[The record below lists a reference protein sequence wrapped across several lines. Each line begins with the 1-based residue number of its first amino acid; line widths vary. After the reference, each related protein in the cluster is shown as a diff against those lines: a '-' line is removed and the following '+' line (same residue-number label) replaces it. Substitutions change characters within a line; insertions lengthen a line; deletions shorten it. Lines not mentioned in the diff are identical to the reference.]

1 MSTHKRPD
9 DDFAREIRAHIDLE
23 TDRLIED
30 GVPADAARAQA
41 QRRFG
46 NVTRARERYYEA
58 GRFVWLDHL
67 ANDLRCAV
75 RNTRRYPIASLVAI
89 LSLAAGIGATT
100 VSLMVRDVL
109 FYRPPVGYHQPGQ
122 LSRIQVGSLQ
132 NPIRP
137 GTNGVPVPLY
147 TAWRDTTDLPIAA
160 WSGIGDR
167 NVRAGSRTHVFRVR
181 AVTPELFAVLGVRPS
196 LGRSFADAGPDT
208 DAPPVILSQRAWF
221 ELFDRRDDAIGQVLW
236 IADKPHTVIGVMP
249 QRFWFSDMDSP
260 IWSVLDLRTLAR
272 DATVGVVVRRP
283 ETMTPAMLEAQ
294 LQGGLAEYAQQLPA
308 ERRQMAVRAA
318 GFQGT
323 PVANQMSFILPYVL
337 GIAVLLTL
345 IIACANVAVLMI
357 AQWTAREHEI
367 AIRASIGASRGRIVR
382 GLLTESIVVAACG
395 GVLGICVTLA
405 LRGVILRQGGDT
417 GFFDLAI
424 DFRIFFQAAAITLL
438 TGAAA
443 GIAPA
448 LYETRRLQT
457 NPLRTLAT
465 SDRVRQRW
473 RHSLVVLEVAVTTA
487 LLVVTATMVSAYWR
501 AQNGD
506 MGYSTTPLLTVRVDN
521 DAGVPSRPIAELLAN
536 LPGVVS
542 ASASTTVPFGGPRPF
557 RPASAAAEGGVTVAA
572 ELGEIDARFFET
584 MGIAIR
590 AGRAFSVSDSSA
602 GRTAIVNES
611 LARQVFADRQAV
623 GARVWLAGVAHDVIG
638 VVADYSS
645 NPLRADTPEPRV
657 FLPLAPDSADVK
669 RMHFVVRSAVDP
681 ATLVRAVREE
691 TTKVAPG
698 TVVASAQPVDQILL
712 IIGQEMLVGTAPLV
726 PLVTIGLMLTMA
738 GIYGVL
744 AFAIARKS
752 RELAVRIAVGA
763 TASDVVRLVTGH
775 TLRLLTFGA
784 AAGLLAMFGLAR
796 LVRAGG
802 GAGTVW
808 DPGVGSFVVPVLL
821 LLVVG
826 AIASWIP
833 SRRAL
838 AIDPVV
844 LLRTP

>member
-323 PVANQMSFILPYVL
+323 PVANQMSFILPYML

-424 DFRIFFQAAAITLL
+424 DFLISFQAAAITLL
-438 TGAAA
+438 TGVAA
-443 GIAPA
+443 GIALA
-448 LYETRRLQT
+448 LDQTLLTAST
-457 NPLRTLAT
+457 NPLRTLARRRIASGSVGGNAAGAGGCGDHRAAG
-465 SDRVRQRW
+465 SDGDNGQR
-473 RHSLVVLEVAVTTA
+473 RTR
-487 LLVVTATMVSAYWR
+487 R
-501 AQNGD
+501 AQNGG

-521 DAGVPSRPIAELLAN
+521 DAGVPSRPIAGLLAN

-557 RPASAAAEGGVTVAA
+557 RPASAAAEGGVT
-572 ELGEIDARFFET
+572 
-584 MGIAIR
+584 
-590 AGRAFSVSDSSA
+590 DS
-602 GRTAIVNES
+602 
-611 LARQVFADRQAV
+611 
-623 GARVWLAGVAHDVIG
+623 
-638 VVADYSS
+638 
-645 NPLRADTPEPRV
+645 P
-657 FLPLAPDSADVK
+657 
-669 RMHFVVRSAVDP
+669 
-681 ATLVRAVREE
+681 
-691 TTKVAPG
+691 
-698 TVVASAQPVDQILL
+698 
-712 IIGQEMLVGTAPLV
+712 
-726 PLVTIGLMLTMA
+726 
-738 GIYGVL
+738 
-744 AFAIARKS
+744 
-752 RELAVRIAVGA
+752 
-763 TASDVVRLVTGH
+763 
-775 TLRLLTFGA
+775 
-784 AAGLLAMFGLAR
+784 
-796 LVRAGG
+796 
-802 GAGTVW
+802 
-808 DPGVGSFVVPVLL
+808 
-821 LLVVG
+821 
-826 AIASWIP
+826 
-833 SRRAL
+833 
-838 AIDPVV
+838 
-844 LLRTP
+844 

>member
-9 DDFAREIRAHIDLE
+9 EDFAQEIRAHIDLE

-46 NVTRARERYYEA
+46 NVTRVRERYYEA

-67 ANDLRCAV
+67 GNDLRSAV
-75 RNTRRYPIASLVAI
+75 RNTRRYPIASLVAV

-109 FYRPPVGYHQPGQ
+109 FYRAPIGYQRPEQ
-122 LSRIQVGSLQ
+122 LSRIQVGSLE

-137 GTNGVPVPLY
+137 ATNGVPVPLF
-147 TAWRDTTDLPIAA
+147 TLWRDAMDLPIAA
-160 WSGIGDR
+160 WTSAGDR
-167 NVRAGSRTHVFRVR
+167 NVRAGSRTNVFRVR
-181 AVTPELFAVLGVRPS
+181 TVTPELFAVLGVRPS
-196 LGRSFADAGPDT
+196 LGRSFAEAGPQT
-208 DAPPVILSQRAWF
+208 DAAPVILSQRAWF

-236 IADKPHTVIGVMP
+236 VADKPHTVIGVMP
-249 QRFWFSDMDSP
+249 ERFWFSEMDSP
-260 IWSVLDLRTLAR
+260 IWSVLDVSTLAR

-283 ETMTPAMLEAQ
+283 AGVTPAMLEAQ
-294 LQGGLAEYAQQLPA
+294 LQGSLTQYAQRLPA
-308 ERRQMAVRAA
+308 ERRQLAVRAA

-323 PVANQMSFILPYVL
+323 PVAHQMSFVLPYVL

-382 GLLTESIVVAACG
+382 GLLTESMLVAACG
-395 GVLGICVTLA
+395 GGLGICVTLA
-405 LRGVILRQGGDT
+405 LRGIILRQGGDT

-438 TGAAA
+438 TGVAA

-457 NPLRTLAT
+457 NPLRALAT
-465 SDRVRQRW
+465 SDRTRQRW
-473 RHSLVVLEVAVTTA
+473 RHSLVVLEIAVTTA
-487 LLVVTATMVSAYWR
+487 LLVVTATMVGAYWR
-501 AQNGD
+501 AQRED
-506 MGYSTTPLLTVRVDN
+506 MGYATAPLLTVRVDN
-521 DAGVPSRPIAELLAN
+521 ENGVPSRSIAALLGT

-542 ASASTTVPFGGPRPF
+542 ASASTTVPFGRLRPSQ
-557 RPASAAAEGGVTVAA
+557 PASAAAGGMTLSA
-572 ELGEIDARFFET
+572 ELGEIDSRFFET
-584 MGIAIR
+584 MGVAIR
-590 AGRAFSVSDSSA
+590 AGRSFSASDSNASRA
-602 GRTAIVNES
+602 AIVNES
-611 LARQVFADRQAV
+611 LVRQLFGDRQAV
-623 GARVWLAGVAHDVIG
+623 GARLWLAGVPHDIIG

-657 FLPLAPDSADVK
+657 FVPLAPDSPDVK
-669 RMHFVVRSAVDP
+669 RMQFVVRSAVDP
-681 ATLVRAVREE
+681 AALVRTIREE
-691 TTKVAPG
+691 TVKVAPG
-698 TVVASAQPVDQILL
+698 TVVESAQPVDQILL
-712 IIGQEMLVGTAPLV
+712 IIGQEMLIATAPLV

-744 AFAIARKS
+744 ASAIARKS

-775 TLRLLTFGA
+775 TLRLLVFGS
-784 AAGLLAMFGLAR
+784 AAGLVAMLGLAK

-808 DPGVGSFVVPVLL
+808 DPGIGSFVVPVVL

-838 AIDPVV
+838 AIDPVI